1 MSFKDKLKSSQ
12 QASGGAS
19 FPKLNIAEVLE
30 IKSDGGMGVSLFSYD
45 KESGQNKD
53 FGKKMKG
60 IYIGAAMQLSS
71 YSDSLGPNGGNY
83 KSDYYVSNTNITLF
97 APTKDGYKKVKS
109 GNLDE
114 IEQYIVSQGAP
125 KPKKRYVLFVLTSK
139 GLYAV
144 LTNVSIAID
153 QINTHKDAL
162 VEKYISLEAKIY
174 SPDVTTISK
183 KAKDFLG
190 KLVKN
195 NPPKYVEISVGD
207 EISEE
212 YFNSCNGEVYI
223 DEYTAWREYK
233 MGKTAEATEQAAQ
246 DKPQM
251 TSWPNTAKP
260 QVPVSSQADL
270 EDEDSGLPF

>member
-12 QASGGAS
+12 QASGGTN

-30 IKSDGGMGVSLFSYD
+30 VKSDAGMGVSFFSYD
-45 KESGQNKD
+45 KETQQNKD
-53 FGKKMKG
+53 IGKKLKG
-60 IYIGAAMQLSS
+60 IYIGSAMQLSS
-71 YSDSLGPNGGNY
+71 FSNDLGQNGGNY
-83 KSDYYVSNTNITLF
+83 KSDYYVSNENITLF
-97 APTKDGYKKVKS
+97 APTKDGYKKVKT

-114 IEQYIVSQGAP
+114 IEQYVVSQGAP

-139 GLYAV
+139 GLFAV

-153 QINTHKDAL
+153 QINVHKEAL
-162 VEKYISLEAKIY
+162 VEKYISLETKVFDPA
-174 SPDVTTISK
+174 SPTISK

-195 NPPKYVEISVGD
+195 NPPKYAEITVAD
-207 EISEE
+207 EISED

-233 MGKTAEATEQAAQ
+233 MGKKEAEPTVQ
-246 DKPQM
+246 DKPQP
-251 TSWPNTAKP
+251 TQWPNTPPKNDL
-260 QVPVSSQADL
+260 SKLTQADL
-270 EDEDSGLPF
+270 EEDNSDLPF